1 MTKGGALDDP
11 QPMSKNGKRTVAIV
25 GATGAVGEVSVGGP
39 GGAPLSGRRAAAAGQ
54 RAVGRYDGALRGY
67 RDVAVELARPE
78 ALDGADFVFFAA
90 TGSLSKDLAPE
101 AARRGA
107 VAIDKSGT
115 WRMDPKVPLVIP
127 EVNPDALERHEG
139 IVSCPNCTTIGFVM
153 ALEPIRRAAGLRSV
167 VVTTL
172 QAVSGAG
179 KPGIDELEQQVAATA
194 RGERL
199 APKTFASP
207 IAYNVVPL
215 CETFRDDGY
224 STEEMKLLLET
235 RKIMSLPDLDVTMTC
250 VRVPVPVGHAATV
263 LIETERPLT
272 PQMPR
277 GKRWPTFLAS
287 VWSTIR
293 RTTSSRPR
301 PTSPA
306 RDEVLVGRIRKDL
319 RSNRLWL
326 WEVSDNLRKG
336 AATNAVQIAEE
347 MMRRGPEV
355 SRRAVAQRSTVWR
368 RDCGAARRSSD
379 PACAMRAQ
387 RLTRLTVLKKTATS
401 ALFSFG
407 GLRYGA
413 RRAFRSPRRSTL
425 GPVE

>member
-1 MTKGGALDDP
+1 
-11 QPMSKNGKRTVAIV
+11 MSKNGKRTVVIV
-25 GATGAVGEVSVGGP
+25 GATGAVGEVLLNVLAERRFPVGELR
-39 GGAPLSGRRAAAAGQ
+39 PLASERSTGTTVRFEGK
-54 RAVGRYDGALRGY
+54 DIP
-67 RDVAVELARPE
+67 VELARAE
-78 ALDGADFVFFAA
+78 AFDGADFVFFAA

-101 AARRGA
+101 AAKRGA

-153 ALEPIRRAAGLRSV
+153 ALEPIRRSAGLRSV

-179 KPGIDELEQQVAATA
+179 RPGIDELEQQVAATA

-215 CETFRDDGY
+215 CETFRDDAY
-224 STEEMKLLLET
+224 STEEIKLLHET
-235 RKIMSLPDLDVTMTC
+235 RKIMGLPELDVTMTC

-263 LIETERPLT
+263 LIETERSLT
-272 PQMPR
+272 PEDARRALSAFPGVR
-277 GKRWPTFLAS
+277 VVDDPAHNVFPT
-287 VWSTIR
+287 
-293 RTTSSRPR
+293 
-301 PTSPA
+301 PA
-306 RDEVLVGRIRKDL
+306 DVAGSDDVLVGRIRKDL
-319 RSNRLWL
+319 ASNRLWL

-347 MMRRGPEV
+347 MMRRG
-355 SRRAVAQRSTVWR
+355 
-368 RDCGAARRSSD
+368 
-379 PACAMRAQ
+379 
-387 RLTRLTVLKKTATS
+387 LK
-401 ALFSFG
+401 
-407 GLRYGA
+407 
-413 RRAFRSPRRSTL
+413 
-425 GPVE
+425 